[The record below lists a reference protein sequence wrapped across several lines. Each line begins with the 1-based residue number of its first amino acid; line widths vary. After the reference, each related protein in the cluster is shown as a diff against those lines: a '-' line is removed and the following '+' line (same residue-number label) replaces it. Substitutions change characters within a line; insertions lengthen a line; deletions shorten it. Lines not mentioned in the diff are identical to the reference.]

1 MSTRARVESAVRAWA
16 TENVTP
22 LALKKAALLGVLS
35 VQIGFQP
42 LLMGWYAKE
51 ATNVSLR
58 VGVIEAMKLCMALLP
73 LLARGELCP
82 EIKKWSFHTAM
93 QTTAAPA
100 LIYVLQNYLN
110 QSAVVV
116 LDGVTFNIL
125 NQTKIIW
132 TAVLVYFML
141 QRYQSRQQIVALTI
155 LCAAAVLMTTSS
167 ASSSTSALPQE
178 PDDKSR
184 GLSDAAF
191 FTGAYQALIAAILSA
206 LAGTIIQRALQSQK
220 RNAYVVTVE
229 LSVLGEL
236 TILLWSL
243 TSGVGLVS
251 KPNASADVHGL
262 APHNSSGHDSSV
274 GIWDGWTLLTCFALL
289 CQATGGVVVGFV
301 IKYCGN
307 VEKSFAVVFG
317 MIITALLEN
326 RYNGKPF
333 GERGLVAI
341 AMVAFS
347 TVLYTMYPPAQE
359 AAPVVAPPKIDSTIP
374 IHHAAAS
381 AQLRKQ
387 AIGHEKKRGS
397 ELAIELEPFLRKV
410 SSSMECE
417 VVESEPVVPERRAVA
432 AGGVLPR

>member
-1 MSTRARVESAVRAWA
+1 MTADKKDAKTKAPWWRL
-16 TENVTP
+16 TP
-22 LALKKAALLGVLS
+22 LALKKALLLGVLS

-58 VGVIEAMKLCMALLP
+58 VGVIEFMKFFMALLP
-73 LLARGELCP
+73 LALRGELCP
-82 EIKKWSFHTAM
+82 ELKKWSFHNAL

-132 TAVLVYFML
+132 TALLVYLML
-141 QRYQSRQQIVALTI
+141 RRYQSRQQIVALTI

-167 ASSSTSALPQE
+167 SKSS
-178 PDDKSR
+178 KSEQAN
-184 GLSDAAF
+184 GITDAAF

-206 LAGTIIQRALQSQK
+206 LAGTIIQRALQNQK
-220 RNAYVVTVE
+220 RNAYVVTIE

-243 TSGVGLVS
+243 TSGVGLMS
-251 KPNASADVHGL
+251 KPNASTEVHGL
-262 APHNSSGHDSSV
+262 TTHNTSGHDSSV
-274 GIWDGWTLLTCFALL
+274 GMWDGWTAMTFFTLL
-289 CQATGGVVVGFV
+289 CQATGGMVVGFV

-326 RYNGKPF
+326 QYNGKPF
-333 GERGLVAI
+333 GERGLIAI
-341 AMVAFS
+341 AMVAAS
-347 TVLYTMYPPAQE
+347 TVIYTMYPPKQD
-359 AAPVVAPPKIDSTIP
+359 AAPVVTPEKIDVTVA
-374 IHHAAAS
+374 IHHKVL
-381 AQLRKQ
+381 QTRKNV
-387 AIGHEKKRGS
+387 GYEKKNS
-397 ELAIELEPFLRKV
+397 ELTIELEPFLPKV
-410 SSSMECE
+410 HRQDT
-417 VVESEPVVPERRAVA
+417 SERLEPTKTHVDT
-432 AGGVLPR
+432 LPR